1 MHVPATLAPL
11 DASQG
16 GITLTLNGVA
26 TDVDAATIGDLVLA
40 LGLQG
45 KRIAV
50 EKNGEIV
57 PRSRYADTPLARGDR
72 LEIVGAV
79 GGG

>member
-1 MHVPATLAPL
+1 MTERLASL
-11 DASQG
+11 
-16 GITLTLNGVA
+16 IVNGVV
-26 TDVDAATIGDLVLA
+26 TRVDGARTIADLVDR
-40 LGLQG
+40 LGLSG

-50 EKNGEIV
+50 ERNGEVV
-57 PRSRYADTPLARGDR
+57 PRSRYADVAISAGDR

>member
-1 MHVPATLAPL
+1 MPSITVNGRPRTLSLPP
-11 DASQG
+11 G
-16 GITLTLNGVA
+16 
-26 TDVDAATIGDLVLA
+26 TIADLVRDLA
-40 LGLQG
+40 FEG

-57 PRSRYADTPLARGDR
+57 PRSRYALVPLEDGDR
-72 LEIVGAV
+72 IEIVGAV

>member
-1 MHVPATLAPL
+1 MLSIVVNGAPHVCR
-11 DASQG
+11 DS
-16 GITLTLNGVA
+16 
-26 TDVDAATIGDLVLA
+26 AATVADVLQELA
-40 LGLQG
+40 LAG

-57 PRSRYADTPLARGDR
+57 PKSRYAEARLAAGDK
-72 LEIVGAV
+72 LEIIAAV

>member
-1 MHVPATLAPL
+1 MRIRVNGASTALDEATASVATLIE
-11 DASQG
+11 QW
-16 GITLTLNGVA
+16 
-26 TDVDAATIGDLVLA
+26 A
-40 LGLQG
+40 LGG

-50 EKNGEIV
+50 ELNGEIV
-57 PRSRYADTPLARGDR
+57 PRSRYAQTALADGDS

>member
-1 MHVPATLAPL
+1 MATLL
-11 DASQG
+11 
-16 GITLTLNGVA
+16 INGAA
-26 TDVDAATIGDLVLA
+26 TDIGDSRTIADIVA
-40 LGLQG
+40 KMNLGG
-45 KRIAV
+45 KKIAV

-57 PRSRYADTPLARGDR
+57 PRSRYAATPVAAGDR

>member
-1 MHVPATLAPL
+1 MPSITVNGRPRALSLPTGTVADLIRDLAFE
-11 DASQG
+11 
-16 GITLTLNGVA
+16 
-26 TDVDAATIGDLVLA
+26 
-40 LGLQG
+40 G

-57 PRSRYADTPLARGDR
+57 PRSRYALVPLEDGDR
-72 LEIVGAV
+72 IEIVGAV

>member
-1 MHVPATLAPL
+1 MPSITVNGRPRKLSLPSGTVADLIRDLAF
-11 DASQG
+11 D
-16 GITLTLNGVA
+16 
-26 TDVDAATIGDLVLA
+26 
-40 LGLQG
+40 G

-57 PRSRYADTPLARGDR
+57 PRSRYAEIPLEEGDR
-72 LEIVGAV
+72 IEIVGAV

>member
-1 MHVPATLAPL
+1 MLSITVNGRPRTLPARSFTVADLIRDLAFE
-11 DASQG
+11 
-16 GITLTLNGVA
+16 
-26 TDVDAATIGDLVLA
+26 
-40 LGLQG
+40 G

-57 PRSRYADTPLARGDR
+57 PRSRYAEIALAEGDR
-72 LEIVGAV
+72 IEIVGAV

>member
-1 MHVPATLAPL
+1 
-11 DASQG
+11 
-16 GITLTLNGVA
+16 LTLPALAVLSIVVNGAPHVCR
-26 TDVDAATIGDLVLA
+26 DPAATIADLLQELA
-40 LGLQG
+40 LAG

-57 PRSRYADTPLARGDR
+57 PRSRYGEARLAAGDR
-72 LEIVGAV
+72 LEIIGAV

>member
-1 MHVPATLAPL
+1 MHIRVNGGSTALDEATASVATL
-11 DASQG
+11 
-16 GITLTLNGVA
+16 IER
-26 TDVDAATIGDLVLA
+26 LA
-40 LGLQG
+40 LGG

-50 EKNGEIV
+50 ELNGEIV
-57 PRSRYADTPLARGDR
+57 PRSRYAQTALADGDS

>member
-1 MHVPATLAPL
+1 MLA
-11 DASQG
+11 G
-16 GITLTLNGVA
+16 HTLTDVTINGTPRALPVGTTVHDLVA
-26 TDVDAATIGDLVLA
+26 T

-50 EKNGEIV
+50 ERNGDIV
-57 PRSRYADTPLARGDR
+57 PRSRYGDTRIAPGDR
-72 LEIVGAV
+72 IEIVGAV

>member
-1 MHVPATLAPL
+1 MPSITVNGRPRSLLPSGTVADLIRDLAYE
-11 DASQG
+11 
-16 GITLTLNGVA
+16 
-26 TDVDAATIGDLVLA
+26 
-40 LGLQG
+40 G

-57 PRSRYADTPLARGDR
+57 PRSRYALVPLEDGDR
-72 LEIVGAV
+72 IEIVGAV

>member
-1 MHVPATLAPL
+1 MLSIIVNGRPRTLPARSSTVADLIRDLACE
-11 DASQG
+11 
-16 GITLTLNGVA
+16 
-26 TDVDAATIGDLVLA
+26 
-40 LGLQG
+40 G

-57 PRSRYADTPLARGDR
+57 PRSRYAEIALAEGDR
-72 LEIVGAV
+72 IEIVGAV

>member
-1 MHVPATLAPL
+1 MTEL
-11 DASQG
+11 
-16 GITLTLNGVA
+16 LTSLVVNGVM
-26 TDVDAATIGDLVLA
+26 TRVDGARTIADLVDR
-40 LGLQG
+40 LGLSG

-50 EKNGEIV
+50 ERNGEVV
-57 PRSRYADTPLARGDR
+57 PRSRYAYVAISAGDR